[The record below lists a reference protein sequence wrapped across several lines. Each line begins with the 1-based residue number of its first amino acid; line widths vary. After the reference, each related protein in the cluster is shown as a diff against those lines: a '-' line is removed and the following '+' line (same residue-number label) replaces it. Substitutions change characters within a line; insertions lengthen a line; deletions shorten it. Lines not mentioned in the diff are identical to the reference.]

1 MLWRFLNMLK
11 KISLMV
17 ITVAICFFYVS
28 TPESSRVNPSNS
40 YSEFIDDRAF
50 EYINNIYSDVDF
62 SSNFKT
68 GNQSA
73 YADYKEQYMKLLN
86 CRLPFK
92 SGEVKYYIDEYIYG
106 EYEPEKYTYYFFDMD
121 DDGLPELCIEN
132 NMGYIYIM
140 KYLPISD
147 EFILWHETSSSW
159 IELLGSRKL
168 WFYSGT
174 SPIKYAFFSLNENG
188 DVDYSVYLYIDP
200 LQAETKYLI
209 TLPEFSDCSKALNVP
224 DDIKSQSIEKD
235 SHQYY
240 RVTQSQWDELTKDF
254 FTEKY
259 VAKENIKKIRFN
271 YKELFDN

>member
-1 MLWRFLNMLK
+1 
-11 KISLMV
+11 
-17 ITVAICFFYVS
+17 
-28 TPESSRVNPSNS
+28 
-40 YSEFIDDRAF
+40 
-50 EYINNIYSDVDF
+50 
-62 SSNFKT
+62 
-68 GNQSA
+68 
-73 YADYKEQYMKLLN
+73 
-86 CRLPFK
+86 
-92 SGEVKYYIDEYIYG
+92 
-106 EYEPEKYTYYFFDMD
+106 MD

-254 FTEKY
+254 FTEKN
-259 VAKENIKKIRFN
+259 VAKENIKKSDLIIRSYLTINFLYIN
-271 YKELFDN
+271 MNDFQEKYGQQLRIRSVHIRTKAYVIYGKSGTC